1 MEILGAISTYPT
13 PESLQ
18 QKVDEYFDYCFIME
32 EKYGR
37 MIPKCIVPPT
47 FSGLARYLG
56 FGSRKALIDYVG
68 GKGNELYDDILNDAK
83 LRIEDFCE
91 QKLIMSKGP
100 STGIQ
105 FALKNNCG
113 WDDTSKTQLTGPDNR
128 PVVFSWGV
136 DEKQLEP
143 VTVDSVATEVQPT
156 EVKTIEALPAPIT
169 EREKEEATNSR
180 FDADTEEPAGET
192 EEPQDL
198 GFTIEF

>member
-13 PESLQ
+13 PDSLQ
-18 QKVDEYFDYCFIME
+18 QKVNEYFDYCFIME

-56 FGSRKALIDYVG
+56 FGTRKALIDYVG
-68 GKGNELYDDILNDAK
+68 GKGNEMYDDIINDAK

-113 WDDTSKTQLTGPDNR
+113 WDDTNKTQLTGPDNR

-136 DEKQLEP
+136 EDKQLEKAP
-143 VTVDSVATEVQPT
+143 VESVATVVEPT
-156 EVKTIEALPAPIT
+156 EVHTIEALPEPIT
-169 EREKEEATNSR
+169 EQEMETVTNSR
-180 FDADTEEPAGET
+180 FDVDVEEPAGET
-192 EEPQDL
+192 ETPQDL
-198 GFTIEF
+198 GFNIEF